1 MKSARIDQ
9 RQIRR
14 AALFESILAS
24 AVEIVLNEGAE
35 ALTMAAIAKRT
46 GLSRSGLYEYFA
58 SKEDL
63 VADLLLDELKLW
75 SKFLEETLDSSAD
88 PVAKLECWLAGTIN
102 YMKSGHHQLMR
113 QLSAIG
119 APESRVQEIRNAHIS
134 LIRPLLSSLSELN
147 IEEPERVAAYLQ
159 GLLDTTVK
167 RIDAGYDSEKETEYS
182 LKLARSILSL

>member
-75 SKFLEETLDSSAD
+75 SKYLEETLDSKAD
-88 PVAKLECWLAGTIN
+88 PVTKLEGWLAGTIN

-119 APESRVQEIRNAHIS
+119 APESRVHEIRNAHNS
-134 LIRPLLSSLSELN
+134 LTRPLLSSLSELN
-147 IEEPERVAAYLQ
+147 IEQPERVAAHLQ

-167 RIDAGYDSEKETEYS
+167 RIDAGHDSEKETEYS
-182 LKLARSILSL
+182 LRLARLLLSL